1 MILDGWGKSKNP
13 KTSAI
18 DNADT
23 QFIDSLYEKYPNA
36 NLKTDGIEVGLP
48 DGQMGN
54 SEVGHLNL
62 GAGRIV
68 YQELSR
74 INMSI
79 EDGSFKSKKVLTD
92 AFEYAERAEKNVHL
106 MGLISSGGVHSHYDH
121 LYELIN
127 ISEIYNL
134 KVFIHGFTD
143 GRDVDPKSSIND
155 LKNLATNKIN
165 SLNNELNKLKD
176 EIKNQSI
183 ISELSLKN
191 KVNQAVTN
199 LEKENSSLINS
210 IEKMKLEQSINEKL
224 IEEKFKSKISERDMT
239 IQELREMKSRLS
251 TKMVGETLEIHC
263 ETQFNLNRA
272 TAFKNSYFEKDNDA
286 SSGSKGDYIFREF
299 DENKTEVVSI
309 MFEMKN
315 ESLNGTN
322 KRKNEDF
329 LKELD
334 KDRRQK
340 SCEYAVLVTL
350 LEPDSE
356 LYNAGIVDVSHRFPK
371 MYVIRPQFFL
381 PIISLLRNASME
393 TLKYKSQINLMK
405 RENYDI
411 TNFESTLEQFKNA
424 VGKNVSLAQDR
435 FNDAISE
442 IDKSITHLQKTKE
455 ALILSKKH
463 LLTADSKSQDLT
475 VKKLTRNNP
484 TMKKKF
490 NDLNNFEDEVA

>member
-1 MILDGWGKSKNP
+1 MKDIKCPSCGKAFRIDPSSFEEILLQIKDEEFNKQIKERLIL
-13 KTSAI
+13 AEE
-18 DNADT
+18 DNKKALE
-23 QFIDSLYEKYPNA
+23 I
-36 NLKTDGIEVGLP
+36 LKRELKIQLIE
-48 DGQMGN
+48 QN
-54 SEVGHLNL
+54 
-62 GAGRIV
+62 RIK
-68 YQELSR
+68 E
-74 INMSI
+74 
-79 EDGSFKSKKVLTD
+79 
-92 AFEYAERAEKNVHL
+92 
-106 MGLISSGGVHSHYDH
+106 
-121 LYELIN
+121 
-127 ISEIYNL
+127 SEIQTLESKL
-134 KVFIHGFTD
+134 KIAEEKKTNAL
-143 GRDVDPKSSIND
+143 ND
-155 LKNLATNKIN
+155 LKNQATNKIN
-165 SLNNELNKLKD
+165 SLNNELIKLKD
-176 EIKNQSI
+176 EIKNQSL

-191 KVNQAVTN
+191 KVNEAVNN
-199 LEKENSSLINS
+199 LEKENSSLTNS
-210 IEKMKLEQSINEKL
+210 IEKMKLEYSINEKL
-224 IEEKFKSKISERDMT
+224 IEEKFKSKISERDLT

-251 TKMVGETLEIHC
+251 TKMIGETLEIHC
-263 ETQFNLNRA
+263 ETQFNLNRSS
-272 TAFKNSYFEKDNDA
+272 AFKNSYFEKDNDA
-286 SSGSKGDYIFREF
+286 TSGSKGDYIFREF
-299 DENKTEVVSI
+299 DENNTEVVSI

-329 LKELD
+329 FKELD

-340 SCEYAVLVTL
+340 SCEYAVLVSL

-393 TLKYKSQINLMK
+393 TLKYKSQIDLMK

-424 VGKNVSLAQDR
+424 FGKNVSLAQDR

-463 LLTADSKSQDLT
+463 LLSADSKSQDLT

-490 NDLNNFEDEVA
+490 SELNNFEDEVA

>member
-1 MILDGWGKSKNP
+1 MKDIKCPSCGKTFRIDPSSFEEILLQIKDEEFNKQIKERLVL
-13 KTSAI
+13 AEE
-18 DNADT
+18 DNKKALE
-23 QFIDSLYEKYPNA
+23 I
-36 NLKTDGIEVGLP
+36 LKRELKIQLIE
-48 DGQMGN
+48 QN
-54 SEVGHLNL
+54 
-62 GAGRIV
+62 RIK
-68 YQELSR
+68 E
-74 INMSI
+74 
-79 EDGSFKSKKVLTD
+79 
-92 AFEYAERAEKNVHL
+92 
-106 MGLISSGGVHSHYDH
+106 
-121 LYELIN
+121 
-127 ISEIYNL
+127 SEIQTLESKL
-134 KVFIHGFTD
+134 KIADEKKTNAL
-143 GRDVDPKSSIND
+143 ND
-155 LKNLATNKIN
+155 LKNQATNKIN
-165 SLNNELNKLKD
+165 SLNNELVKLKD
-176 EIKNQSI
+176 EIKTQSL

-191 KVNQAVTN
+191 KVSEAVNN
-199 LEKENSSLINS
+199 LEKENSSLTNS
-210 IEKMKLEQSINEKL
+210 IEKMKLEHSINEKL
-224 IEEKFKSKISERDMT
+224 IEEKFKSKISERDLT

-272 TAFKNSYFEKDNDA
+272 SAFKNSYFEKDNDA
-286 SSGSKGDYIFREF
+286 STGSKGDYIFREF

-340 SCEYAVLVTL
+340 SCEYAVLVSL

-393 TLKYKSQINLMK
+393 TLKYKSQIDLMR

-442 IDKSITHLQKTKE
+442 IDKSISHLQKTKE

-463 LLTADSKSQDLT
+463 LLSADSKSQDLT

>member
-1 MILDGWGKSKNP
+1 MKDIKCPSCGKTFRIDPSSFEEILLQIKDEEFNKQIKERLIL
-13 KTSAI
+13 AEE
-18 DNADT
+18 DNKKALE
-23 QFIDSLYEKYPNA
+23 I
-36 NLKTDGIEVGLP
+36 LK
-48 DGQMGN
+48 
-54 SEVGHLNL
+54 
-62 GAGRIV
+62 R
-68 YQELSR
+68 ELK
-74 INMSI
+74 IKLVEQN
-79 EDGSFKSKKVLTD
+79 
-92 AFEYAERAEKNVHL
+92 
-106 MGLISSGGVHSHYDH
+106 
-121 LYELIN
+121 N
-127 ISEIYNL
+127 IKESEIQTLESKL
-134 KVFIHGFTD
+134 KIAEE
-143 GRDVDPKSSIND
+143 KKNNALND
-155 LKNLATNKIN
+155 LKNQATNKIN
-165 SLNNELNKLKD
+165 SLNNELVKLKD
-176 EIKNQSI
+176 EIKTQSL

-191 KVNQAVTN
+191 KVSEAVNN
-199 LEKENSSLINS
+199 LEKENSSLTNS
-210 IEKMKLEQSINEKL
+210 IEKMKLEHSINEKL
-224 IEEKFKSKISERDMT
+224 IEEKFKSKISERDLT

-272 TAFKNSYFEKDNDA
+272 SAFKNSYFEKDNDA

-340 SCEYAVLVTL
+340 SCEYAVLVSL

-393 TLKYKSQINLMK
+393 TLKYKSQIDLMK
-405 RENYDI
+405 RENFDI

-455 ALILSKKH
+455 ALVLSKKH
-463 LLTADSKSQDLT
+463 LLSADSKSQDLT

>member
-1 MILDGWGKSKNP
+1 MKDIKCPSCGKNFRIDPSSFEEILLQIKDEEFNKQIKERLLLAEEDNKKSLE
-13 KTSAI
+13 I
-18 DNADT
+18 LRRELEM
-23 QFIDSLYEKYPNA
+23 QL
-36 NLKTDGIEVGLP
+36 IE
-48 DGQMGN
+48 QK
-54 SEVGHLNL
+54 
-62 GAGRIV
+62 R
-68 YQELSR
+68 
-74 INMSI
+74 
-79 EDGSFKSKKVLTD
+79 SKENEIQVL
-92 AFEYAERAEKNVHL
+92 ESKL
-106 MGLISSGGVHSHYDH
+106 
-121 LYELIN
+121 N
-127 ISEIYNL
+127 ISEEKKTNAL
-134 KVFIHGFTD
+134 
-143 GRDVDPKSSIND
+143 ND
-155 LKNLATNKIN
+155 LKNQATNKIN

-176 EIKNQSI
+176 EIKNQSL

-191 KVNQAVTN
+191 KVSEAVTK
-199 LEKENSSLINS
+199 LEKENSSLTNF
-210 IEKMKLEQSINEKL
+210 IEKMRLEQSINEKL

-263 ETQFNLNRA
+263 ENQFNLNRA
-272 TAFKNSYFEKDNDA
+272 TAFKNSYFEKDNDV

-299 DENKTEVVSI
+299 DENKVEIVSI

-315 ESLNGTN
+315 ESLNGTS

-329 LKELD
+329 LRELD
-334 KDRRQK
+334 KDRNQK
-340 SCEYAVLVTL
+340 SCEYAVLVSL
-350 LEPDSE
+350 LEPNSE
-356 LYNAGIVDVSHRFPK
+356 LYNSGIVDVSHRFPK

-393 TLKYKSQINLMK
+393 TLKYKSQIDLMK

-435 FNDAISE
+435 FNDAIIE

-463 LLTADSKSQDLT
+463 LLSADSKSQDLT
-475 VKKLTRNNP
+475 VKKLTKNNP

-490 NDLNNFEDEVA
+490 NELNNLEDEVA

>member
-1 MILDGWGKSKNP
+1 MKDIKCPSCGKTFRIDPSSFEEILLQIKDEEFNKQIKERLILAEEDNKKSLEILKRELEIKLIEQNRIKENEIKVLESKLNIAEEK
-13 KTSAI
+13 KTSA
-18 DNADT
+18 
-23 QFIDSLYEKYPNA
+23 L
-36 NLKTDGIEVGLP
+36 
-48 DGQMGN
+48 
-54 SEVGHLNL
+54 
-62 GAGRIV
+62 
-68 YQELSR
+68 
-74 INMSI
+74 
-79 EDGSFKSKKVLTD
+79 
-92 AFEYAERAEKNVHL
+92 
-106 MGLISSGGVHSHYDH
+106 
-121 LYELIN
+121 
-127 ISEIYNL
+127 
-134 KVFIHGFTD
+134 
-143 GRDVDPKSSIND
+143 ND
-155 LKNLATNKIN
+155 LKNQATNKIN
-165 SLNNELNKLKD
+165 SLNNELENLKA
-176 EIKNQSI
+176 EIKNQSL

-191 KVNQAVTN
+191 KVNEAVAN
-199 LEKENSSLINS
+199 LEKENSSLTNS
-210 IEKMKLEQSINEKL
+210 IEKIRLENSINEKL
-224 IEEKFKSKISERDMT
+224 IEEKFKSKISERDLT

-251 TKMVGETLEIHC
+251 TKMIGETLEIHC

-286 SSGSKGDYIFREF
+286 TLGSKGDYIFREF
-299 DENKTEVVSI
+299 DNNKVEIVSI

-315 ESLNGTN
+315 ESLGGTN

-340 SCEYAVLVTL
+340 SCEYAVLVSL

-393 TLKYKSQINLMK
+393 TLKYKSQIDLMK

-435 FNDAISE
+435 FNDAITE
-442 IDKSITHLQKTKE
+442 IDKSISHLQKTKE

-463 LLTADSKSQDLT
+463 LLSADSKSQDLT
-475 VKKLTRNNP
+475 VKKLTKNNP

-490 NDLNNFEDEVA
+490 DDLNNFEDQVA

>member
-1 MILDGWGKSKNP
+1 MKDIKCPSCGKTFRIDPSSFEEILLQIKDEEFNKQIKERLIL
-13 KTSAI
+13 AEE
-18 DNADT
+18 DNKKALE
-23 QFIDSLYEKYPNA
+23 I
-36 NLKTDGIEVGLP
+36 LK
-48 DGQMGN
+48 
-54 SEVGHLNL
+54 
-62 GAGRIV
+62 
-68 YQELSR
+68 QELK
-74 INMSI
+74 IQLI
-79 EDGSFKSKKVLTD
+79 EQNQIK
-92 AFEYAERAEKNVHL
+92 E
-106 MGLISSGGVHSHYDH
+106 
-121 LYELIN
+121 
-127 ISEIYNL
+127 SEIQTLESKL
-134 KVFIHGFTD
+134 KIAEEKKTNA
-143 GRDVDPKSSIND
+143 IND
-155 LKNLATNKIN
+155 LKNQATNKIN
-165 SLNNELNKLKD
+165 SLNNELIKLKD
-176 EIKNQSI
+176 EIKNQSL

-191 KVNQAVTN
+191 KINEAVTN
-199 LEKENSSLINS
+199 LEKENSSLTNS
-210 IEKMKLEQSINEKL
+210 IEKIRLENLINEKL
-224 IEEKFKSKISERDMT
+224 IEEKFKSKISERDLT

-251 TKMVGETLEIHC
+251 TKMIGETLEIHC

-286 SSGSKGDYIFREF
+286 TLGSKGDYIFREF

-340 SCEYAVLVTL
+340 SCEYAVLVSL

-393 TLKYKSQINLMK
+393 TLKYKSQIDLMK

-424 VGKNVSLAQDR
+424 VGKNVSLAKDR

-455 ALILSKKH
+455 ALVLSKKH
-463 LLTADSKSQDLT
+463 LLSADSKSQDLT

>member
-1 MILDGWGKSKNP
+1 MKDIKCPSCGKTFRIDPSSFEEILLQIKDEEFNKQIKERLQLAEEDNNKALEIVKQEFKIKLVEQNRLKETEMQALQAKLNITEEK
-13 KTSAI
+13 KT
-18 DNADT
+18 NALSELRN
-23 QFIDSLYEKYPNA
+23 QASNKINKL
-36 NLKTDGIEVGLP
+36 
-48 DGQMGN
+48 N
-54 SEVGHLNL
+54 SE
-62 GAGRIV
+62 
-68 YQELSR
+68 
-74 INMSI
+74 
-79 EDGSFKSKKVLTD
+79 
-92 AFEYAERAEKNVHL
+92 
-106 MGLISSGGVHSHYDH
+106 
-121 LYELIN
+121 
-127 ISEIYNL
+127 
-134 KVFIHGFTD
+134 
-143 GRDVDPKSSIND
+143 
-155 LKNLATNKIN
+155 LKNLQN
-165 SLNNELNKLKD
+165 
-176 EIKNQSI
+176 EIKSQSL

-191 KVNQAVTN
+191 KINEAVSN
-199 LEKENSSLINS
+199 LEKENSLLTNS

-224 IEEKFKSKISERDMT
+224 IEEKFKHKISERDLT
-239 IQELREMKSRLS
+239 IQELREMKSKLS

-272 TAFKNSYFEKDNDA
+272 SAFKNSYFEKDNDA
-286 SSGSKGDYIFREF
+286 TSGSKGDYIFREF
-299 DENKTEVVSI
+299 DENKTEIVSI

-322 KRKNEDF
+322 KRKNEEF

-340 SCEYAVLVTL
+340 SCEYAVLVSL
-350 LEPDSE
+350 LEPESE
-356 LYNAGIVDVSHRFPK
+356 LYNVGIVDVSHRFPK

-381 PIISLLRNASME
+381 QIISLLRNASME
-393 TLKYKSQINLMK
+393 TLKYKSQIDLMK

-442 IDKSITHLQKTKE
+442 IDKSITHLQKTKD

-463 LLTADSKSQDLT
+463 LLSADSKSQDLT

>member
-1 MILDGWGKSKNP
+1 MKDIKCPSCGKTFRIDPSSFEEILLKIKDEEFNKKLKERLLLAEEANKKALEILKKESKIKLMEQN
-13 KTSAI
+13 
-18 DNADT
+18 
-23 QFIDSLYEKYPNA
+23 
-36 NLKTDGIEVGLP
+36 
-48 DGQMGN
+48 
-54 SEVGHLNL
+54 
-62 GAGRIV
+62 RIKENEI
-68 YQELSR
+68 Q
-74 INMSI
+74 
-79 EDGSFKSKKVLTD
+79 VLET
-92 AFEYAERAEKNVHL
+92 KL
-106 MGLISSGGVHSHYDH
+106 
-121 LYELIN
+121 N
-127 ISEIYNL
+127 ISEE
-134 KVFIHGFTD
+134 K
-143 GRDVDPKSSIND
+143 KSSALND
-155 LKNLATNKIN
+155 LRNQATNKIN

-176 EIKNQSI
+176 EIKNQSL

-191 KVNQAVTN
+191 KVNEAITN
-199 LEKENSSLINS
+199 LEKENSSLTNS
-210 IEKMKLEQSINEKL
+210 IEKMRLEQSINEKL
-224 IEEKFKSKISERDMT
+224 IEEKFKSKISERDLT
-239 IQELREMKSRLS
+239 IQELRQMKSRLS
-251 TKMVGETLEIHC
+251 TKMIGETLEIHC

-272 TAFKNSYFEKDNDA
+272 TAFQNSYFEKDNDVT
-286 SSGSKGDYIFREF
+286 SGSKGDYIFREF
-299 DENKTEVVSI
+299 DNNKIEIVSI

-315 ESLNGTN
+315 ETLNGTN

-329 LKELD
+329 FKELD

-340 SCEYAVLVTL
+340 SCEYAVLVSL

-356 LYNAGIVDVSHRFPK
+356 LYNAGIVDVSHRYPK

-393 TLKYKSQINLMK
+393 TLKYKSQIDLMK

-411 TNFESTLEQFKNA
+411 TNFETTLDQFKNA

-463 LLTADSKSQDLT
+463 LLSADSKSQDLT

-490 NDLNNFEDEVA
+490 DDLNNFEDEVA

>member
-1 MILDGWGKSKNP
+1 MKDIKCPSCGKTFRIDPSSFEEILLQIKDEEFNKQIKERLLLAEEDNKKALEILKS
-13 KTSAI
+13 
-18 DNADT
+18 
-23 QFIDSLYEKYPNA
+23 E
-36 NLKTDGIEVGLP
+36 LKIKLIE
-48 DGQMGN
+48 QN
-54 SEVGHLNL
+54 RIKESEIQALESKLNL
-62 GAGRIV
+62 
-68 YQELSR
+68 
-74 INMSI
+74 
-79 EDGSFKSKKVLTD
+79 
-92 AFEYAERAEKNVHL
+92 AEEQKTNAL
-106 MGLISSGGVHSHYDH
+106 
-121 LYELIN
+121 
-127 ISEIYNL
+127 
-134 KVFIHGFTD
+134 
-143 GRDVDPKSSIND
+143 ND
-155 LKNLATNKIN
+155 LRNQATSKIN
-165 SLNNELNKLKD
+165 SLNNELNNLKD

-191 KVNQAVTN
+191 KVNEAVTN
-199 LEKENSSLINS
+199 LEKENSFLTNS
-210 IEKMKLEQSINEKL
+210 IEKMRLKQSINEKS
-224 IEEKFKSKISERDMT
+224 IEDKFKSKIRERDLT

-272 TAFKNSYFEKDNDA
+272 SAFKNSYFEKDNDA
-286 SSGSKGDYIFREF
+286 ASGSKGDYIFREF
-299 DENKTEVVSI
+299 DENKTEIVSI

-322 KRKNEDF
+322 KRKNEEF

-340 SCEYAVLVTL
+340 SCEYAVLVSL
-350 LEPDSE
+350 LEQDSE
-356 LYNAGIVDVSHRFPK
+356 LYNSGIVDVSHRFPK

-463 LLTADSKSQDLT
+463 LLSADSKSQDLT

>member
-1 MILDGWGKSKNP
+1 MKDIKCPSCGK
-13 KTSAI
+13 A
-18 DNADT
+18 
-23 QFIDSLYEKYPNA
+23 F
-36 NLKTDGIEVGLP
+36 
-48 DGQMGN
+48 
-54 SEVGHLNL
+54 
-62 GAGRIV
+62 RI
-68 YQELSR
+68 
-74 INMSI
+74 
-79 EDGSFKSKKVLTD
+79 
-92 AFEYAERAEKNVHL
+92 
-106 MGLISSGGVHSHYDH
+106 
-121 LYELIN
+121 
-127 ISEIYNL
+127 
-134 KVFIHGFTD
+134 
-143 GRDVDPKSSIND
+143 DPKSFEEILLQIKDEEFNKQVKERLLLAEEDNKKTLEILKRELKIQLIEQNRIKENEIQDLEAKLNIAEEKKTNALND
-155 LKNLATNKIN
+155 LKNQATNKIN
-165 SLNNELNKLKD
+165 SLNNELNRLKD
-176 EIKNQSI
+176 EIKNQSL

-191 KVNQAVTN
+191 KINEAVSN
-199 LEKENSSLINS
+199 LERENSSLSNS

-224 IEEKFKSKISERDMT
+224 IEEKFKSKISERDLT

-272 TAFKNSYFEKDNDA
+272 TAFKNSYFEKDNDI

-299 DENKTEVVSI
+299 DNNKVEIVSI

-315 ESLNGTN
+315 ESINGTY

-340 SCEYAVLVTL
+340 SCEYAVLVSL

-356 LYNAGIVDVSHRFPK
+356 LYNSGIVDVSHRYPK

-381 PIISLLRNASME
+381 PIISLLRNSSME
-393 TLKYKSQINLMK
+393 TLKYKSQIDLMK

-442 IDKSITHLQKTKE
+442 IDKSITHLKKTKE

-463 LLTADSKSQDLT
+463 LLSADSKSQDLT

-490 NDLNNFEDEVA
+490 DDLITLEDQVA

>member
-1 MILDGWGKSKNP
+1 MKDIKCPSCGKTFRIDPSSFEEILLQIKDEEFNKQIKDRLLLAEEDNKKALEILKRELKIQLIEQNRLKETEVQALESKLNIAEE
-13 KTSAI
+13 KKK
-18 DNADT
+18 NA
-23 QFIDSLYEKYPNA
+23 
-36 NLKTDGIEVGLP
+36 
-48 DGQMGN
+48 
-54 SEVGHLNL
+54 LN
-62 GAGRIV
+62 
-68 YQELSR
+68 ELRNQAS
-74 INMSI
+74 
-79 EDGSFKSKKVLTD
+79 T
-92 AFEYAERAEKNVHL
+92 
-106 MGLISSGGVHSHYDH
+106 
-121 LYELIN
+121 
-127 ISEIYNL
+127 
-134 KVFIHGFTD
+134 
-143 GRDVDPKSSIND
+143 
-155 LKNLATNKIN
+155 KIN
-165 SLNNELNKLKD
+165 SLNNELKNLKG
-176 EIKNQSI
+176 EIRNQSL

-191 KVNQAVTN
+191 KINEAVTN
-199 LEKENSSLINS
+199 LEKENSYLTNS
-210 IEKMKLEQSINEKL
+210 IEKIKLEQSINEKL
-224 IEEKFKSKISERDMT
+224 IEEKFKSKISERDLT

-272 TAFKNSYFEKDNDA
+272 TAFKNSYFEKDNDVT
-286 SSGSKGDYIFREF
+286 SGSKGDYIFREF
-299 DENKTEVVSI
+299 DENKLEVVSI

-340 SCEYAVLVTL
+340 SCEYAVLVSL

-381 PIISLLRNASME
+381 PIISLLRNASTE
-393 TLKYKSQINLMK
+393 ALKYKSQIDLMK

-411 TNFESTLEQFKNA
+411 TNFESTLAQFKNA
-424 VGKNVSLAQDR
+424 FGKNVSLAQDR

-463 LLTADSKSQDLT
+463 LLSADSKSQDLT

>member
-1 MILDGWGKSKNP
+1 MKDIKCPSCGKTFRIDPSSFEEILLQIKDEEFNKQIKERLIL
-13 KTSAI
+13 AEE
-18 DNADT
+18 DNKKALE
-23 QFIDSLYEKYPNA
+23 I
-36 NLKTDGIEVGLP
+36 LKRELKIQLIE
-48 DGQMGN
+48 QN
-54 SEVGHLNL
+54 
-62 GAGRIV
+62 RIK
-68 YQELSR
+68 E
-74 INMSI
+74 
-79 EDGSFKSKKVLTD
+79 
-92 AFEYAERAEKNVHL
+92 
-106 MGLISSGGVHSHYDH
+106 
-121 LYELIN
+121 
-127 ISEIYNL
+127 SEIQTLESKL
-134 KVFIHGFTD
+134 KIAEEKKTNAL
-143 GRDVDPKSSIND
+143 ND
-155 LKNLATNKIN
+155 LKNQATNKIN
-165 SLNNELNKLKD
+165 SLNNELIKLKD
-176 EIKNQSI
+176 EIKNQSL

-191 KVNQAVTN
+191 KITEAVIN
-199 LEKENSSLINS
+199 LEKENSSLTNS
-210 IEKMKLEQSINEKL
+210 IEKMKLEHSINEKL
-224 IEEKFKSKISERDMT
+224 IEEKCKSKISERDLT

-251 TKMVGETLEIHC
+251 TKMIGETLEIHC

-272 TAFKNSYFEKDNDA
+272 SAFKNSYFEKDNDA
-286 SSGSKGDYIFREF
+286 TSGSKGDYIFREF

-340 SCEYAVLVTL
+340 SCEYAVLVSL

-393 TLKYKSQINLMK
+393 TLKYKSQIDLMK
-405 RENYDI
+405 RENFDI

-463 LLTADSKSQDLT
+463 LLSADSKSQDLT

-484 TMKKKF
+484 TMKRKF
-490 NDLNNFEDEVA
+490 DDLNDFENKVA

>member
-1 MILDGWGKSKNP
+1 MKDIKCPSCGKTFRIDPSSFEEILLQIKDEEFNKQIKERLILAEEDNKKSLE
-13 KTSAI
+13 I
-18 DNADT
+18 
-23 QFIDSLYEKYPNA
+23 
-36 NLKTDGIEVGLP
+36 LKRELEIKLIE
-48 DGQMGN
+48 QN
-54 SEVGHLNL
+54 
-62 GAGRIV
+62 RIK
-68 YQELSR
+68 ENE
-74 INMSI
+74 I
-79 EDGSFKSKKVLTD
+79 KVL
-92 AFEYAERAEKNVHL
+92 ESKLNIAEEKK
-106 MGLISSGGVHSHYDH
+106 ISA
-121 LYELIN
+121 L
-127 ISEIYNL
+127 
-134 KVFIHGFTD
+134 
-143 GRDVDPKSSIND
+143 ND
-155 LKNLATNKIN
+155 LKNQATNKIN
-165 SLNNELNKLKD
+165 SLNNELENLKA
-176 EIKNQSI
+176 EIKNQSL

-191 KVNQAVTN
+191 KVNEAVAN
-199 LEKENSSLINS
+199 LEKENSSLTNS
-210 IEKMKLEQSINEKL
+210 IEKIRLENSINEKL
-224 IEEKFKSKISERDMT
+224 IEEKFKSKISERDLT

-286 SSGSKGDYIFREF
+286 TLGSKGDYIFREF
-299 DENKTEVVSI
+299 DNNKVEIVSI

-315 ESLNGTN
+315 ESLGGTN

-340 SCEYAVLVTL
+340 SCEYAVLVSL

-393 TLKYKSQINLMK
+393 TLKYKSQIDLMK

-435 FNDAISE
+435 FNDAITE
-442 IDKSITHLQKTKE
+442 IDKSISHLQKTKE

-463 LLTADSKSQDLT
+463 LLSADSKSQDLT
-475 VKKLTRNNP
+475 VKKLTKNNP

-490 NDLNNFEDEVA
+490 DDLNNFEDQVA

>member
-1 MILDGWGKSKNP
+1 MKDIKCPSCGKTFRIDPSSFEEILLQIKDEEFNKQIKERLIL
-13 KTSAI
+13 AEE
-18 DNADT
+18 DNKKALE
-23 QFIDSLYEKYPNA
+23 I
-36 NLKTDGIEVGLP
+36 LKRELKIQLIE
-48 DGQMGN
+48 QN
-54 SEVGHLNL
+54 
-62 GAGRIV
+62 RIK
-68 YQELSR
+68 E
-74 INMSI
+74 
-79 EDGSFKSKKVLTD
+79 
-92 AFEYAERAEKNVHL
+92 
-106 MGLISSGGVHSHYDH
+106 
-121 LYELIN
+121 
-127 ISEIYNL
+127 SEIQTLESKL
-134 KVFIHGFTD
+134 KIAEEKKTNAL
-143 GRDVDPKSSIND
+143 ND
-155 LKNLATNKIN
+155 LKNQATNKIN
-165 SLNNELNKLKD
+165 SLNNELIKLKD
-176 EIKNQSI
+176 EIKNQSL

-191 KVNQAVTN
+191 KVSEAVNN
-199 LEKENSSLINS
+199 LEKENSSLTNS
-210 IEKMKLEQSINEKL
+210 IEKMRLEYSINEKL
-224 IEEKFKSKISERDMT
+224 IEEKFKSKISERDLT

-272 TAFKNSYFEKDNDA
+272 SAFKNSYFEKDNDA

-340 SCEYAVLVTL
+340 SCEYAVLVSL

-393 TLKYKSQINLMK
+393 TLKYKSQIDLMR

-411 TNFESTLEQFKNA
+411 TNFENTLEQFKNA

-463 LLTADSKSQDLT
+463 LLSADSKSQDLT

-490 NDLNNFEDEVA
+490 NDLNNLEDEVA

>member
-1 MILDGWGKSKNP
+1 MKDIKCPSCGKTFRIDPSSFEEILLQIKDEEFNKQIKERLILAEEDNKKSLEILKRELEIKLIEQNRIKENEIKVLESKLNIAEEK
-13 KTSAI
+13 KTSA
-18 DNADT
+18 
-23 QFIDSLYEKYPNA
+23 L
-36 NLKTDGIEVGLP
+36 
-48 DGQMGN
+48 
-54 SEVGHLNL
+54 
-62 GAGRIV
+62 
-68 YQELSR
+68 
-74 INMSI
+74 
-79 EDGSFKSKKVLTD
+79 
-92 AFEYAERAEKNVHL
+92 
-106 MGLISSGGVHSHYDH
+106 
-121 LYELIN
+121 
-127 ISEIYNL
+127 
-134 KVFIHGFTD
+134 
-143 GRDVDPKSSIND
+143 ND
-155 LKNLATNKIN
+155 LKNQATNKIN
-165 SLNNELNKLKD
+165 SLNNELENLKA
-176 EIKNQSI
+176 EIKNQSL

-191 KVNQAVTN
+191 KVNEAVAN
-199 LEKENSSLINS
+199 LEKENSSLTNS
-210 IEKMKLEQSINEKL
+210 IEKIRLENSINEKL
-224 IEEKFKSKISERDMT
+224 IEEKFKSKISERDLT

-251 TKMVGETLEIHC
+251 TKMIGETLEIHC

-286 SSGSKGDYIFREF
+286 SLGSKGDYIFREF
-299 DENKTEVVSI
+299 DNNKVEIVSI

-315 ESLNGTN
+315 ESLGGTN

-340 SCEYAVLVTL
+340 SCEYAVLVSL

-393 TLKYKSQINLMK
+393 TLKYKSQIDLMK

-435 FNDAISE
+435 FNDAITE
-442 IDKSITHLQKTKE
+442 IDKSISHLQKTKE

-463 LLTADSKSQDLT
+463 LLSADSKSQDLT
-475 VKKLTRNNP
+475 VKKLTKNNP

-490 NDLNNFEDEVA
+490 DDLNNFEDQVA

>member
-1 MILDGWGKSKNP
+1 MKDIKCPSCGKTFRIDPSSFEEILLQIKDEEFNKQIKERLLLAEEDNKKALEILKHELKIKLIEQNRIKENEIQTLQSKLKIADEK
-13 KTSAI
+13 KT
-18 DNADT
+18 NA
-23 QFIDSLYEKYPNA
+23 L
-36 NLKTDGIEVGLP
+36 
-48 DGQMGN
+48 
-54 SEVGHLNL
+54 
-62 GAGRIV
+62 
-68 YQELSR
+68 
-74 INMSI
+74 
-79 EDGSFKSKKVLTD
+79 
-92 AFEYAERAEKNVHL
+92 
-106 MGLISSGGVHSHYDH
+106 
-121 LYELIN
+121 
-127 ISEIYNL
+127 
-134 KVFIHGFTD
+134 
-143 GRDVDPKSSIND
+143 ND
-155 LKNLATNKIN
+155 LKNQATNKIN

-183 ISELSLKN
+183 ITELSLKN
-191 KVNQAVTN
+191 KVNQAVNN

-210 IEKMKLEQSINEKL
+210 IEKIKLENSINERL
-224 IEEKFKSKISERDMT
+224 IEEKFKSKISERDLT
-239 IQELREMKSRLS
+239 IHELREMKSRLS
-251 TKMVGETLEIHC
+251 TKMIGETLEIHC

-272 TAFKNSYFEKDNDA
+272 SAFKNSYFEKDNDA
-286 SSGSKGDYIFREF
+286 TSGSKGDYIFREF

-393 TLKYKSQINLMK
+393 TLKYKSQIDLMK

-435 FNDAISE
+435 FNDAITE
-442 IDKSITHLQKTKE
+442 IDKSISHLQKTKE

-463 LLTADSKSQDLT
+463 LLSADSKSQDLT
-475 VKKLTRNNP
+475 VKKLTKNNP

-490 NDLNNFEDEVA
+490 DDLNNFEDQVA

>member
-1 MILDGWGKSKNP
+1 MKDIKCPSCGKTFSIDPSSFEEILLQIKDEEFNKQIKERLIL
-13 KTSAI
+13 AEE
-18 DNADT
+18 DNKKALE
-23 QFIDSLYEKYPNA
+23 I
-36 NLKTDGIEVGLP
+36 LKRELKIQLIE
-48 DGQMGN
+48 QN
-54 SEVGHLNL
+54 
-62 GAGRIV
+62 RIK
-68 YQELSR
+68 E
-74 INMSI
+74 
-79 EDGSFKSKKVLTD
+79 
-92 AFEYAERAEKNVHL
+92 
-106 MGLISSGGVHSHYDH
+106 
-121 LYELIN
+121 
-127 ISEIYNL
+127 SEIQTLESKL
-134 KVFIHGFTD
+134 KIAEEKKTNAL
-143 GRDVDPKSSIND
+143 ND
-155 LKNLATNKIN
+155 LKNQATNKIN
-165 SLNNELNKLKD
+165 SLNNELVKLKD
-176 EIKNQSI
+176 EIKTQSL

-191 KVNQAVTN
+191 KVSEAVNN
-199 LEKENSSLINS
+199 LEKENSSLTNY
-210 IEKMKLEQSINEKL
+210 IEKMKLENSINEKL
-224 IEEKFKSKISERDMT
+224 IEEKFKSKISERDLT

-272 TAFKNSYFEKDNDA
+272 SAFKNSYFEKDNDA
-286 SSGSKGDYIFREF
+286 STGSKGDYIFREF

-340 SCEYAVLVTL
+340 SCEYAVLVSL

-393 TLKYKSQINLMK
+393 TLKYKSQIDLMR

-411 TNFESTLEQFKNA
+411 TNFESTLEKFKNA

-463 LLTADSKSQDLT
+463 LLSADSKSQDLT

>member
-1 MILDGWGKSKNP
+1 MKDIKCPSCGKTFRIDPSSFEEILLQIKDEEFNKQIKKRLLLAEEDNKKALKILKREFEIQLLEQNTNKSSEIQALKSKLNIAEEK
-13 KTSAI
+13 KT
-18 DNADT
+18 NA
-23 QFIDSLYEKYPNA
+23 L
-36 NLKTDGIEVGLP
+36 
-48 DGQMGN
+48 
-54 SEVGHLNL
+54 
-62 GAGRIV
+62 
-68 YQELSR
+68 
-74 INMSI
+74 
-79 EDGSFKSKKVLTD
+79 
-92 AFEYAERAEKNVHL
+92 
-106 MGLISSGGVHSHYDH
+106 
-121 LYELIN
+121 
-127 ISEIYNL
+127 
-134 KVFIHGFTD
+134 
-143 GRDVDPKSSIND
+143 ND
-155 LKNLATNKIN
+155 LKNQATNKID
-165 SLNNELNKLKD
+165 SLNNELNKLRD
-176 EIKNQSI
+176 QIKNQTL

-191 KVNQAVTN
+191 KINEAISD
-199 LEKENSSLINS
+199 LEKENSSLTNS
-210 IEKMKLEQSINEKL
+210 IEKMRLQHSINEKL
-224 IEEKFKSKISERDMT
+224 IEEKFKSKINERDLT

-272 TAFKNSYFEKDNDA
+272 TAFKNSYFEKDNDI

-299 DENKTEVVSI
+299 DNNKTEIVSI

-315 ESLNGTN
+315 ESINGTN

-329 LKELD
+329 FKELD

-340 SCEYAVLVTL
+340 SCEYAVLVSL

-393 TLKYKSQINLMK
+393 TLKYKSQIDLMK

-463 LLTADSKSQDLT
+463 LLSADSKSQDLT
-475 VKKLTRNNP
+475 VKKLTKNNP
-484 TMKKKF
+484 TMKRKF
-490 NDLNNFEDEVA
+490 NDLNNFKDEVA

>member
-1 MILDGWGKSKNP
+1 MKDIKCPSCGKTFRIDPSSFEEIVLQIKDEEFNKQIKERLLLAEEDNKKALEILKRELKIQLMEQNRIKENEIQALESKLNIAEEK
-13 KTSAI
+13 KT
-18 DNADT
+18 NA
-23 QFIDSLYEKYPNA
+23 
-36 NLKTDGIEVGLP
+36 V
-48 DGQMGN
+48 
-54 SEVGHLNL
+54 
-62 GAGRIV
+62 
-68 YQELSR
+68 
-74 INMSI
+74 
-79 EDGSFKSKKVLTD
+79 
-92 AFEYAERAEKNVHL
+92 
-106 MGLISSGGVHSHYDH
+106 
-121 LYELIN
+121 
-127 ISEIYNL
+127 
-134 KVFIHGFTD
+134 
-143 GRDVDPKSSIND
+143 ND
-155 LKNLATNKIN
+155 LRNQATNKIN
-165 SLNNELNKLKD
+165 TLNNELNKLKD
-176 EIKNQSI
+176 DIKKQSL

-191 KVNQAVTN
+191 KVNEAVTN
-199 LEKENSSLINS
+199 LERENASLTNS
-210 IEKMKLEQSINEKL
+210 IEKMKLEQSINEKS
-224 IEEKFKSKISERDMT
+224 IEEKFKNKISERDLT

-272 TAFKNSYFEKDNDA
+272 TAFKNSYFEKDNDV

-299 DENKTEVVSI
+299 DNNKIEIISI

-334 KDRRQK
+334 KDRKQK
-340 SCEYAVLVTL
+340 SCEYAVLVSL

-393 TLKYKSQINLMK
+393 TLKYKSQIDLMK

-411 TNFESTLEQFKNA
+411 TNFESNLEQFKNA

-455 ALILSKKH
+455 ALVLSKKH
-463 LLTADSKSQDLT
+463 LLSADSKSQDLT
-475 VKKLTRNNP
+475 VKKL
-484 TMKKKF
+484 
-490 NDLNNFEDEVA
+490 

>member
-1 MILDGWGKSKNP
+1 MKDIKCPSCGKTFRIDPSSFEEILLQIKDEEFNKQIKERLIL
-13 KTSAI
+13 AEE
-18 DNADT
+18 DNKKALE
-23 QFIDSLYEKYPNA
+23 I
-36 NLKTDGIEVGLP
+36 LKRELKIQLIE
-48 DGQMGN
+48 QN
-54 SEVGHLNL
+54 
-62 GAGRIV
+62 RIK
-68 YQELSR
+68 E
-74 INMSI
+74 
-79 EDGSFKSKKVLTD
+79 
-92 AFEYAERAEKNVHL
+92 
-106 MGLISSGGVHSHYDH
+106 
-121 LYELIN
+121 
-127 ISEIYNL
+127 SEIQTLESKL
-134 KVFIHGFTD
+134 KIAEEKKTNAL
-143 GRDVDPKSSIND
+143 ND
-155 LKNLATNKIN
+155 LKNQATNKIN
-165 SLNNELNKLKD
+165 SLNNELVKLKD
-176 EIKNQSI
+176 EIKTQSL

-191 KVNQAVTN
+191 KISEAVTN
-199 LEKENSSLINS
+199 LEKENSSLTNS
-210 IEKMKLEQSINEKL
+210 IEKMRLEHSINEKL
-224 IEEKFKSKISERDMT
+224 IEEKFKSKISERDLI

-272 TAFKNSYFEKDNDA
+272 SAFKNSYFEKDNDA

-340 SCEYAVLVTL
+340 SCEYAVLVSL

-393 TLKYKSQINLMK
+393 TLKYKSQIDLMK
-405 RENYDI
+405 RENFDI

-455 ALILSKKH
+455 ALVLSKKH
-463 LLTADSKSQDLT
+463 LLSADSKSQDLT

>member
-1 MILDGWGKSKNP
+1 MKDIKCPSCGKTFKIDPSSFEEILHQIKDEEFNKQIKERLFL
-13 KTSAI
+13 AEE
-18 DNADT
+18 DNKKALE
-23 QFIDSLYEKYPNA
+23 I
-36 NLKTDGIEVGLP
+36 LKRELKILLIE
-48 DGQMGN
+48 QN
-54 SEVGHLNL
+54 
-62 GAGRIV
+62 RIK
-68 YQELSR
+68 
-74 INMSI
+74 
-79 EDGSFKSKKVLTD
+79 D
-92 AFEYAERAEKNVHL
+92 
-106 MGLISSGGVHSHYDH
+106 
-121 LYELIN
+121 
-127 ISEIYNL
+127 SEIQTLESKL
-134 KVFIHGFTD
+134 KIAEEKKTNAL
-143 GRDVDPKSSIND
+143 ND
-155 LKNLATNKIN
+155 LKNQATNKIN

-176 EIKNQSI
+176 EIKNQSL

-191 KVNQAVTN
+191 KINEAVTN
-199 LEKENSSLINS
+199 LERENSLLSNS
-210 IEKMKLEQSINEKL
+210 IEKIKLQQSINEKL
-224 IEEKFKSKISERDMT
+224 IEEKYKSKISERDLT
-239 IQELREMKSRLS
+239 IQELREMKSKLS

-272 TAFKNSYFEKDNDA
+272 SAFKNSYFEKDNDA
-286 SSGSKGDYIFREF
+286 TSGSKGDYIFREF

-340 SCEYAVLVTL
+340 SCEYAVLVSL

-393 TLKYKSQINLMK
+393 TLKYKSQIDLMK
-405 RENYDI
+405 RENFDI

-442 IDKSITHLQKTKE
+442 IDKSITHLKKTKE

-463 LLTADSKSQDLT
+463 LLSADSKSQDLT

>member
-1 MILDGWGKSKNP
+1 MKDIECPSCGKTFRIDPTSFEEILLQIKDEEFNKQIKERLLL
-13 KTSAI
+13 AEE
-18 DNADT
+18 DNKKALE
-23 QFIDSLYEKYPNA
+23 I
-36 NLKTDGIEVGLP
+36 LK
-48 DGQMGN
+48 
-54 SEVGHLNL
+54 
-62 GAGRIV
+62 R
-68 YQELSR
+68 ELK
-74 INMSI
+74 I
-79 EDGSFKSKKVLTD
+79 
-92 AFEYAERAEKNVHL
+92 
-106 MGLISSGGVHSHYDH
+106 
-121 LYELIN
+121 ELIEQKRIKDN
-127 ISEIYNL
+127 EIQVLESKLDIAEEKKTNAL
-134 KVFIHGFTD
+134 
-143 GRDVDPKSSIND
+143 ND
-155 LKNLATNKIN
+155 LKNQATNKIN
-165 SLNNELNKLKD
+165 SLNNQLIKLKD
-176 EIKNQSI
+176 EIKNQSL

-191 KVNQAVTN
+191 KVNEAVSH
-199 LEKENSSLINS
+199 LEKENSSLTNS
-210 IEKMKLEQSINEKL
+210 IEKMRLEQSINEKV
-224 IEEKFKSKISERDMT
+224 IEDKFKSKINERDLT
-239 IQELREMKSRLS
+239 IKELREMKSRLS

-263 ETQFNLNRA
+263 ETQFNLYRS
-272 TAFKNSYFEKDNDA
+272 TAFKNSYFEKDNDVTL
-286 SSGSKGDYIFREF
+286 GSKGDYIFREF
-299 DENKTEVVSI
+299 DENKLEIVSI

-340 SCEYAVLVTL
+340 SCEYAVLVSL

-356 LYNAGIVDVSHRFPK
+356 LYNAGIVDVSHRYPK

-393 TLKYKSQINLMK
+393 TLKYKSQIDLMK

-424 VGKNVSLAQDR
+424 FGKNVSLAQDR

-442 IDKSITHLQKTKE
+442 IDKSISHLQKTKE

-463 LLTADSKSQDLT
+463 LLSADSKSQDLT

-490 NDLNNFEDEVA
+490 NELNNFEDEVA

>member
-1 MILDGWGKSKNP
+1 MKDIKCPSCGKTFRIDPSSFEEILLQIKDEEFNKQIKERLLI
-13 KTSAI
+13 AEE
-18 DNADT
+18 DNKKALE
-23 QFIDSLYEKYPNA
+23 I
-36 NLKTDGIEVGLP
+36 LKRELKIQLIE
-48 DGQMGN
+48 QN
-54 SEVGHLNL
+54 
-62 GAGRIV
+62 RIK
-68 YQELSR
+68 
-74 INMSI
+74 
-79 EDGSFKSKKVLTD
+79 D
-92 AFEYAERAEKNVHL
+92 
-106 MGLISSGGVHSHYDH
+106 
-121 LYELIN
+121 
-127 ISEIYNL
+127 SEIQAL
-134 KVFIHGFTD
+134 
-143 GRDVDPKSSIND
+143 SSKLNIAEEKKTNELND
-155 LKNLATNKIN
+155 LKNRATNKIN
-165 SLNNELNKLKD
+165 SLNNELNKLKN
-176 EIKNQSI
+176 EIKNQSL

-191 KVNQAVTN
+191 KVNEAVTN

-224 IEEKFKSKISERDMT
+224 IEEKFKSKISERDLT

-263 ETQFNLNRA
+263 KNQFNLNRA
-272 TAFKNSYFEKDNDA
+272 SAFKNSYIEKDNDVT
-286 SSGSKGDYIFREF
+286 SGSKGDYIFREF
-299 DENKTEVVSI
+299 DENKTEVVLI

-322 KRKNEDF
+322 KRKNEEYF
-329 LKELD
+329 KELD

-340 SCEYAVLVTL
+340 SCEYAVLVSL

-393 TLKYKSQINLMK
+393 TLKYKSQIDLMR

-455 ALILSKKH
+455 ALVLSKKH
-463 LLTADSKSQDLT
+463 LLSADSKSQDLT